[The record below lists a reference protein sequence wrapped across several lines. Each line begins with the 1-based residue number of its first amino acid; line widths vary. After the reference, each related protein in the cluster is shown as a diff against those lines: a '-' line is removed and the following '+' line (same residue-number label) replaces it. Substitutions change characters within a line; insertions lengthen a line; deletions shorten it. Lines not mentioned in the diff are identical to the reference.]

1 MRKLPLNQAHQRAML
16 GLEPDEDDFEEEELS
31 RGELEEQIHRLNA
44 EIFQK
49 YETAEWA
56 RIREKLLE
64 EERVTINAMMGC
76 PSEELVPLRERVRT
90 LRYLGADERTMRGN
104 LARLVARLATL
115 DEGA

>member
-1 MRKLPLNQAHQRAML
+1 ML
-16 GLEPDEDDFEEEELS
+16 GLEPDEDDWEDQEELT

-44 EIFQK
+44 EIFNK

-64 EERVTINAMMGC
+64 EERATINAMMGC
-76 PSEELVPLRERVRT
+76 PPEELVALRERVRT